1 MRAPAALPLAVLLAV
16 VGAAVI
22 GRVRLP
28 ALRSDASGTVK
39 ETSAQPAPAVPASG
53 LDATLRAPP
62 SSIAPVALEASAPIA
77 NASDASTPDA
87 NAESADRGASGPRMV
102 HGGPRHLHRS
112 SAHGP
117 RTPKIGWRVKV
128 GGPVAAQVTI
138 SPDERTLYVATLDG
152 NVVAL
157 AREDGKQRWS
167 AALGE
172 RVYSAPLVHEGG
184 TLYVGSDAKKLVA
197 LSPEGNVVWRLEV
210 DGEADS
216 GAVFG
221 KDGNVVFAAGS
232 SVYSVRRGGD
242 LAWRFTAKGKVF
254 TAPAVT
260 ADGLVIVGSQDD
272 HVYAIGPSGGLVWS
286 THLGA
291 DVDGAAVVGD
301 DGAIYVGTDKGEI
314 VRLDGHGSVV
324 WRTPVGGYV
333 RGVLSLARNGDVLAG
348 TYGPVPRVV
357 RVAPDGTIR
366 GAFAIKGT
374 GAREFGIH
382 GGPLEDA
389 DGTLYF
395 GAQDDAAYAIE
406 AEGAV
411 RWRLPTGADV
421 DAPVSMLSDG
431 SLVVASE
438 DGTITMLLP

>member
-1 MRAPAALPLAVLLAV
+1 MLVAV

-22 GRVRLP
+22 GRVRRP
-28 ALRSDASGTVK
+28 APTPDATGTSTV
-39 ETSAQPAPAVPASG
+39 TSAPPAPSGPASG
-53 LDATLRAPP
+53 LEAPLRAP
-62 SSIAPVALEASAPIA
+62 ADAGALPNAADASAPD
-77 NASDASTPDA
+77 ASTRDASTP
-87 NAESADRGASGPRMV
+87 NADSAGGPRMV
-102 HGGPRHLHRS
+102 HGSPRHLHRS

-117 RTPKIGWRVKV
+117 RTAKIGWRVKV
-128 GGPVAAQVTI
+128 SGPVAAQVTT

-152 NVVAL
+152 SVVAL
-157 AREDGKQRWS
+157 AREDGKQKWS
-167 AALGE
+167 STLGE
-172 RVYSAPLVHEGG
+172 RVYSTPLVHEDG
-184 TLYVGSDAKKLVA
+184 TVYVGSDAKKLVA
-197 LSPEGNVVWRLEV
+197 LSPEGNLVWRLEV

-221 KDGNVVFAAGS
+221 KDGNIVFAAGS
-232 SVYSVRRGGD
+232 SVYAVRRGGD
-242 LAWRFTAKGKVF
+242 IAWRFTTKGKVF
-254 TAPAVT
+254 TSPAVT
-260 ADGLVIVGSQDD
+260 PEGLVVFGSQDD
-272 HVYAIGPSGGLVWS
+272 RVYAVGASGALVWS
-286 THLGA
+286 TSLGA
-291 DVDGAAVVGD
+291 DVDGAPVIGD
-301 DGAIYVGTDKGEI
+301 DGSIYAGTDKGEI
-314 VRLDGHGSVV
+314 VRLDGHGAIV
-324 WRTPVGGYV
+324 WRTAVGGYV

-357 RVAPDGTIR
+357 RVSPEGTIR

-395 GAQDDAAYAIE
+395 GAQDDAAYAID

-421 DAPVSMLSDG
+421 DAPLSMLSDG
-431 SLVVASE
+431 SVVVASE